1 MKLYLSS
8 YKLGNKTEEL
18 RKWIEE
24 HGNEIVLIPNSRD
37 IYEESERKTSGI
49 NRDIDALKNLGFEVK
64 LISLKNYFGKYNKL
78 QTEFEQYK
86 AFWVIGGNTFALRKA
101 MQLSGFD
108 QYLRDI
114 SNKKNYFYGGY
125 SAGICVLAPNYEGLH
140 LVDEPLNPY
149 NTDVAMYNGIGL
161 LDYLP
166 LPHYKSDHPESKM
179 IDNAVEYCKSNNIKY
194 KTLSDGEVII
204 KEI

>member
-1 MKLYLSS
+1 
-8 YKLGNKTEEL
+8 
-18 RKWIEE
+18 
-24 HGNEIVLIPNSRD
+24 
-37 IYEESERKTSGI
+37 
-49 NRDIDALKNLGFEVK
+49 
-64 LISLKNYFGKYNKL
+64 
-78 QTEFEQYK
+78 
-86 AFWVIGGNTFALRKA
+86 

-125 SAGICVLAPNYEGLH
+125 SAGICVLAPNLEGLH

-149 NTDVAMYNGIGL
+149 NTDVAIYNGIDL

-166 LPHYKSDHPESKM
+166 LPHYKSDHPESEM
-179 IDNAVEYCKSNNIKY
+179 IDNVVEYCKSNNIKY